1 VDGPL
6 DAFAELRV
14 GRHKLM
20 SEKSKVCTQRT
31 DPRTDAEQV
40 LLEEAI
46 RDLFEHKIVFNEFLG
61 FKIGDVSPGR
71 VNINFNMRPELIGHF
86 MHGQLHGGVIS
97 SVLDAAG
104 GLAVIW
110 AIADLHA
117 NETVDQI
124 MQRFKALATIDIR
137 VDYLRPGVG
146 ERFTADARIVRLGRR
161 IASTHSV
168 LRGDSGKEVASANG
182 AYIVSS

>member
-1 VDGPL
+1 
-6 DAFAELRV
+6 
-14 GRHKLM
+14 M
-20 SEKSKVCTQRT
+20 SEKSKDCV
-31 DPRTDAEQV
+31 PRTSGEQS

-61 FKIGDVSPGR
+61 FTMGEYSPGR
-71 VNINFNMRPELIGHF
+71 VSVDFEMRPELIGHF
-86 MHGQLHGGVIS
+86 MHGQIHGGVIS
-97 SVLDAAG
+97 AVLDAAG

-110 AIADLHA
+110 AMADLHA
-117 NETVDQI
+117 NESVDQI
-124 MQRFKALATIDIR
+124 MQRFKSLATIDIR

-146 ERFTADARIVRLGRR
+146 ERFTAQANMVRLGRR

-168 LRGDSGKEVASANG
+168 LRSDNGKDIASANG

>member
-1 VDGPL
+1 
-6 DAFAELRV
+6 
-14 GRHKLM
+14 M
-20 SEKSKVCTQRT
+20 SEHSKTCSSRSS
-31 DPRTDAEQV
+31 AEQA

-61 FKIGDVSPGR
+61 FSMGEYSPGR
-71 VNINFNMRPELIGHF
+71 VNISFDMRPELIGHF
-86 MHGQLHGGVIS
+86 MHGRLHGGVIS

-117 NETVDQI
+117 EETVDQI

-146 ERFTADARIVRLGRR
+146 KRFTAEASMVRLGKR
-161 IASTHSV
+161 IAATHSI
-168 LRGDSGKEVASANG
+168 LRSDDGKDVASANA
-182 AYIVSS
+182 AYIVS